1 MLQTKRIIVFLF
13 GCILARTALVV
24 IAKNINKEYLKN
36 MGYDS
41 RSIFDFVDKEKM
53 ADDLLHDEGYFGS
66 MNPYNND
73 YDIFEFNGEEY
84 VVMQTNG

>member
-1 MLQTKRIIVFLF
+1 MSLTMTKIEIYFCFLF
-13 GCILARTALVV
+13 
-24 IAKNINKEYLKN
+24 AKIQKNKN

-53 ADDLLHDEGYFGS
+53 ADDLSSSEGLGS

-73 YDIFEFNGEEY
+73 YDNFWFNDKEY
-84 VVMQTNG
+84 VIMQTNG